1 MVAFVPS
8 VVCLSLFLI
17 GVARDRRRIGN
28 AVLLGLA
35 LVFGAV
41 ALFLHL
47 ASEKAQLGHDL
58 GVALLTLATLGVIT
72 LAWFLIANGIT
83 MVRKEGRSPA
93 NLLSLGAGVALV
105 ALLALLI
112 TALVLHTHTL
122 LVVAAT
128 AVALSGY
135 VAFLFLC
142 FLLYGALYGRL
153 RIRRRADYV
162 VVLGSGLIGGTTV
175 PPLLAGRLDRARKEH
190 ARLSRKGRRPVLLT
204 SGGQGPDEKL
214 PESHA
219 MADYLISQGFPAEL
233 IEREDRSTT
242 TDENLTFS
250 KALMEKTNPDYRCVI
265 VTNNY
270 HVFRAA
276 VTARRT
282 GVRGHVVGA
291 PTASYFWPSAMIRE
305 FVALLVAY
313 RRTNAAIFLLVLL
326 SGLFIWWLGWPS
338 TGAVALSGQ

>member
-8 VVCLSLFLI
+8 FVCFFLFCV
-17 GVARDRRRIGN
+17 GVLRDRRRVGN

-35 LVFGAV
+35 VVFAAI

-58 GVALLTLATLGVIT
+58 GVALLTLAALGVVT

-105 ALLALLI
+105 ALLALLV

-128 AVALSGY
+128 AVALAGY
-135 VAFLFLC
+135 VAFMFLC
-142 FLLYGALYGRL
+142 FLFYGALYGRL

-190 ARLSRKGRRPVLLT
+190 ARLSRRGRRPVLLT

-219 MADYLISQGFPAEL
+219 MADYLVTQGFPADL

-250 KALMEKTNPDYRCVI
+250 KALMEKANPDYRCVI

-282 GVRGHVVGA
+282 GVRGHVIGA

-338 TGAVALSGQ
+338 TGAVALAGH

>member
-1 MVAFVPS
+1 MVSFVPS
-8 VVCLSLFLI
+8 LVCLFLFCA
-17 GVARDRRRIGN
+17 GVVRDRRRVSN
-28 AVLLGLA
+28 AVLLGLSV
-35 LVFGAV
+35 VFAGI
-41 ALFLHL
+41 ALFLKL
-47 ASEKAQLGHDL
+47 ASEREELGRSL
-58 GVALLTLATLGVIT
+58 ALALLMLAVLGVIT
-72 LAWFLIANGIT
+72 LAWFLIVNGIT

-93 NLLSLGAGVALV
+93 NLLSLGAGLALV
-105 ALLALLI
+105 ALLALLG
-112 TALVLHTHTL
+112 TALALHTHTL
-122 LVVAAT
+122 LVAAAT

-142 FLLYGALYGRL
+142 FIVYGGLYARL
-153 RIRRRADYV
+153 RIRRRADFV

-175 PPLLAGRLDRARKEH
+175 PPLLASRLDRARKEH
-190 ARLSRKGRRPVLLT
+190 ARLSRKGRRPVLVA

-219 MADYLISQGFPAEL
+219 MADYLVAEGFPADL

-250 KALMEKTNPDYRCVI
+250 KALMEKANPDYRCVI

-282 GVRGHVVGA
+282 GVRGQVVGA

-305 FVALLVAY
+305 FVALLVSY
-313 RRTNAAIFLLVLL
+313 RRTNAALFLLVLL

-338 TGAVALSGQ
+338 TP

>member
-1 MVAFVPS
+1 MA
-8 VVCLSLFLI
+8 
-17 GVARDRRRIGN
+17 
-28 AVLLGLA
+28 LA
-35 LVFGAV
+35 
-41 ALFLHL
+41 
-47 ASEKAQLGHDL
+47 
-58 GVALLTLATLGVIT
+58 
-72 LAWFLIANGIT
+72 
-83 MVRKEGRSPA
+83 
-93 NLLSLGAGVALV
+93 
-105 ALLALLI
+105 
-112 TALVLHTHTL
+112 
-122 LVVAAT
+122 
-128 AVALSGY
+128 GY
-135 VAFLFLC
+135 IAFLFLC
-142 FLLYGALYGRL
+142 FLVYGAMYGRL

-190 ARLSRKGRRPVLLT
+190 ARLSRKGRRPVMLT

-219 MADYLISQGFPAEL
+219 MADYLVAQGFPADL

-250 KALMEKTNPDYRCVI
+250 KALMERANPDYRCVI

-282 GVRGHVVGA
+282 GVRGHVIGA
-291 PTASYFWPSAMIRE
+291 PTAAYFWPSAMIRE

-313 RRTNAAIFLLVLL
+313 RRTNAALFLLVLL
-326 SGLFIWWLGWPS
+326 SGLFIWWLGWP
-338 TGAVALSGQ
+338 

>member
-8 VVCLSLFLI
+8 FVCFFLFGVGVV
-17 GVARDRRRIGN
+17 RDRRRVSN

-35 LVFGAV
+35 IAFA
-41 ALFLHL
+41 ALALLLHV
-47 ASEKAQLGHDL
+47 ASERAQLGRDL
-58 GVALLTLATLGVIT
+58 VIVLLTLAGVGVVT

-93 NLLSLGAGVALV
+93 NLLSLGAGLVLV

-128 AVALSGY
+128 AVTLAGY

-142 FLLYGALYGRL
+142 FLVYGSLYGRL
-153 RIRRRADYV
+153 RIRRRVDYV

-175 PPLLAGRLDRARKEH
+175 PPLLAARLDRARKEH
-190 ARLSRKGRRPVLLT
+190 ARLSQKGRRTLLLT

-219 MADYLISQGFPAEL
+219 MADYLVAQGFPADL

-242 TDENLTFS
+242 TDENLKFS
-250 KALMEKTNPDYRCVI
+250 KVLMERANPDYRCVI

-276 VTARRT
+276 ITARRT
-282 GVRGHVVGA
+282 AVRGHVIGA
-291 PTASYFWPSAMIRE
+291 PTAAYFWPSAMIRE
-305 FVALLVAY
+305 FVALMVAY
-313 RRTNAAIFLLVLL
+313 RRTNATLFLLVML

-338 TGAVALSGQ
+338 PGAVT

>member
-1 MVAFVPS
+1 MVALVPS
-8 VVCLSLFLI
+8 FICFLLFCVGL
-17 GVARDRRRIGN
+17 VRDRRRVSN
-28 AVLLGLA
+28 AVLLGLSVVVA
-35 LVFGAV
+35 VV
-41 ALFLHL
+41 ALLLHV
-47 ASEKAQLGHDL
+47 ASERAQLGRDL
-58 GVALLTLATLGVIT
+58 VVVVLTLAGVGVVT

-93 NLLSLGAGVALV
+93 NLLSLGAGTALV
-105 ALLALLI
+105 ALLGLLI

-128 AVALSGY
+128 AVALAGY
-135 VAFLFLC
+135 IAFLFLC
-142 FLLYGALYGRL
+142 FLVYGSLYGRL
-153 RIRRRADYV
+153 RIRRRADFV

-204 SGGQGPDEKL
+204 SGGQGPDEKV

-219 MADYLISQGFPAEL
+219 MADYLVAQGFSADL
-233 IEREDRSTT
+233 IQREDRSTT
-242 TDENLTFS
+242 TDENLAFS
-250 KALMEKTNPDYRCVI
+250 GELMERQNPDYRCVV

-270 HVFRAA
+270 HVFRTA

-282 GVRGHVVGA
+282 GIRGHVIGA
-291 PTASYFWPSAMIRE
+291 PTAAYFWPSAMIRE
-305 FVALLVAY
+305 FVALLVTY
-313 RRTNAAIFLLVLL
+313 RRTNAVIFLLVLL

-338 TGAVALSGQ
+338 PGALT

>member
-41 ALFLHL
+41 ALFLRL

-58 GVALLTLATLGVIT
+58 GVALLTVATLGVIT

>member
-8 VVCLSLFLI
+8 FVCFFLFCA
-17 GVARDRRRIGN
+17 GVLRDRRRVSN
-28 AVLLGLA
+28 AVLLGLSAVFAVFA
-35 LVFGAV
+35 LLLHV
-41 ALFLHL
+41 A
-47 ASEKAQLGHDL
+47 SGRAQLGRDL
-58 GVALLTLATLGVIT
+58 AVALLTLAGVGVVT

-83 MVRKEGRSPA
+83 MVRKEGRSLA
-93 NLLSLGAGVALV
+93 NLLSLGAGLALV

-122 LVVAAT
+122 VVVAAT
-128 AVALSGY
+128 AVALAGY

-142 FLLYGALYGRL
+142 FLVYGGLYGRL

-175 PPLLAGRLDRARKEH
+175 PPLLAARLDRARNEH
-190 ARLSRKGRRPVLLT
+190 ARLSRKGRRPILLT

-219 MADYLISQGFPAEL
+219 MADYLVTQGVPAHL

-250 KALMEKTNPDYRCVI
+250 KALMERANPHYRCVI

-276 VTARRT
+276 ITARRT
-282 GVRGHVVGA
+282 GVRGHVIGA
-291 PTASYFWPSAMIRE
+291 PTAAYFWPSAMIRE

-313 RRTNAAIFLLVLL
+313 RRTNAALFLLVLL

-338 TGAVALSGQ
+338 PGAVT

>member
-58 GVALLTLATLGVIT
+58 GVALLTVATLGVIT

-112 TALVLHTHTL
+112 AALVLHTHTL